1 VCFTSSP
8 SSSSFEMPSSSY
20 DILPNGISNDDYVI
34 QNSSKKH
41 DPQWAA
47 NASRGIISSHGNQLL
62 EVQKLL
68 QELTEHQDQILESIP
83 LTEDAVLWASHTR
96 EFIEQVEKLPEYT
109 KKAQA
114 IEAEMQNLTKR
125 IQRAKERVQK
135 LKQLARGNINE
146 KYLCFGRNT
155 RRKKYFDETKTR
167 GFLEKKIL
175 TCSRTRSFSSRQKE
189 RGQNKHSLSWC
200 DARVSHSS
208 RL

>member
-1 VCFTSSP
+1 MVCFTSSP
-8 SSSSFEMPSSSY
+8 SSSSFRMPSSSY
-20 DILPNGISNDDYVI
+20 DILPNDFERRLRH
-34 QNSSKKH
+34 SK
-41 DPQWAA
+41 QLENTFRAA

-135 LKQLARGNINE
+135 LN
-146 KYLCFGRNT
+146 
-155 RRKKYFDETKTR
+155 
-167 GFLEKKIL
+167 
-175 TCSRTRSFSSRQKE
+175 S
-189 RGQNKHSLSWC
+189 
-200 DARVSHSS
+200 
-208 RL
+208 

>member
-1 VCFTSSP
+1 MFGRNKR
-8 SSSSFEMPSSSY
+8 ESY
-20 DILPNGISNDDYVI
+20 EREKN
-34 QNSSKKH
+34 KK
-41 DPQWAA
+41 
-47 NASRGIISSHGNQLL
+47 SRAREEKNFDVNQLL

-135 LKQLARGNINE
+135 LN
-146 KYLCFGRNT
+146 
-155 RRKKYFDETKTR
+155 
-167 GFLEKKIL
+167 
-175 TCSRTRSFSSRQKE
+175 S
-189 RGQNKHSLSWC
+189 
-200 DARVSHSS
+200 
-208 RL
+208 

>member
-1 VCFTSSP
+1 MMRTQQHSLTTSRFADACLRTSECRQSVFTPAVSVVTKI
-8 SSSSFEMPSSSY
+8 SSFEMPSSSY

-135 LKQLARGNINE
+135 LN
-146 KYLCFGRNT
+146 
-155 RRKKYFDETKTR
+155 
-167 GFLEKKIL
+167 
-175 TCSRTRSFSSRQKE
+175 S
-189 RGQNKHSLSWC
+189 
-200 DARVSHSS
+200 
-208 RL
+208 